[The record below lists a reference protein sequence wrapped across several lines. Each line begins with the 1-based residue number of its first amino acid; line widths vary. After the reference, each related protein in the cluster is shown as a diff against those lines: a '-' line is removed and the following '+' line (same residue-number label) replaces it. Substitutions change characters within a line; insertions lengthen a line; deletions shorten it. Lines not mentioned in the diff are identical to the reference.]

1 MSFQKVCR
9 VCNKFLKETKRSNAL
24 YCGKICKNKALAL
37 RKGQN
42 VLNQQET
49 PKTIHI
55 EHPLY
60 GAPNIYDLY
69 KKGFELQGQLEW
81 HEKHSKHIR
90 EIDALDKI
98 IRQKELAI
106 SNQKQENLNK
116 LGEKILFGFTDF
128 INKLKVKPQSG
139 LSDKNIKP
147 QSGFM
152 PLTSDDFAD
161 F

>member
-1 MSFQKVCR
+1 MTLSKVCR
-9 VCNKFLKETKRSNAL
+9 VCNKFLKDTKRSSAL
-24 YCGKICKNKALAL
+24 YCGKTCKNKAVTLRRNESAL
-37 RKGQN
+37 NRP
-42 VLNQQET
+42 EI

-81 HEKHSKHIR
+81 HQKHAKHIR
-90 EIDALDKI
+90 EIDDANKL

-106 SNQKQENLNK
+106 SNQRQENIDK
-116 LGEKILFGFTDF
+116 FGEKILFAFTNF
-128 INKLKVKPQSG
+128 INKKV
-139 LSDKNIKP
+139 KP

>member
-24 YCGKICKNKALAL
+24 YCGKSCKNKALTL
-37 RKGQN
+37 RKSQN
-42 VLNQQET
+42 VLNQPET

-60 GAPNIYDLY
+60 GAPNIYDTY
-69 KKGFELQGQLEW
+69 KRYFEIQGQLLW

-90 EIDALDKI
+90 ELDAIDEE
-98 IRQKELAI
+98 IRQKKLAI
-106 SNQKQENLNK
+106 SNEKQAIKDK
-116 LGEKILFGFTDF
+116 LAQSILFAFTNF
-128 INKLKVKPQSG
+128 IEKKVKPQSG

>member
-42 VLNQQET
+42 VLNQPET

-81 HEKHSKHIR
+81 HQRHAKHIR
-90 EIDALDKI
+90 EIDSANEL
-98 IRQKELAI
+98 IRQKKLAI

-116 LGEKILFGFTDF
+116 LGEKVLFVFTDF
-128 INKLKVKPQSG
+128 INKKVKPQSG
-139 LSDKNIKP
+139 LANKNIKP

-152 PLTSDDFAD
+152 PLTADDFAD